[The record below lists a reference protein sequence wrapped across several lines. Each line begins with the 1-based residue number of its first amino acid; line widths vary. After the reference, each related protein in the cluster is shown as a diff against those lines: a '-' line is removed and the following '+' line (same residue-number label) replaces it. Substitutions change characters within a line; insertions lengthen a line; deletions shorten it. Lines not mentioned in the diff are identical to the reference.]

1 MSKEQG
7 NRRKKINIK
16 IIIASIIAIIF
27 VICIVYNIIAILI
40 FKNTT
45 SIAFATILNL
55 ITWVIYSTHD
65 LKNVT
70 NEKKVYVYTFSLTIF
85 FLLCAHYLNWII
97 GGCVYLIGYLI
108 FTYLFNK
115 EVLIDIKDTVKGIL
129 NKKSM
134 KKDSTN

>member
-1 MSKEQG
+1 M
-7 NRRKKINIK
+7 
-16 IIIASIIAIIF
+16 
-27 VICIVYNIIAILI
+27 
-40 FKNTT
+40 
-45 SIAFATILNL
+45 

-70 NEKKVYVYTFSLTIF
+70 SEKKVYVYTFSLTIF

-108 FTYLFNK
+108 LTYLFNK

-134 KKDSTN
+134 KIKDSTN